1 MNKIY
6 KVIWSKVKHQYVVV
20 SELAHSNGKQSR
32 TAKRSLRSRIA
43 ALVVCG
49 AIAAFGV
56 FGTQNVMAAEPEGGL
71 ATIDQYV
78 AYKYN
83 QGDGFQ
89 SGYKKVFVRD
99 KNSTNPLD
107 GQYYWVRSGYT
118 VEGLKLL

>member
-32 TAKRSLRSRIA
+32 TSRSSIRSRIA

-56 FGTQNVMAAEPEGGL
+56 YGALPNSAYAADIGTM
-71 ATIDQYV
+71 TDS
-78 AYKYN
+78 KYIA
-83 QGDGFQ
+83 
-89 SGYKKVFVRD
+89 FVTSDDD
-99 KNSTNPLD
+99 KDVSIE
-107 GQYYWVRSGYT
+107 R
-118 VEGLKLL
+118 EK